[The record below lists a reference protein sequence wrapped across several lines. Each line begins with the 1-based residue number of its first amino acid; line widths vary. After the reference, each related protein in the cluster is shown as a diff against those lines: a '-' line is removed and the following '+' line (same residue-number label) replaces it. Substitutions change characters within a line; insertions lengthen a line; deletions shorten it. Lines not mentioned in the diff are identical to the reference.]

1 MIRPVVADDR
11 KSWERMRQALWPSAT
26 GEHAA
31 EIEEFF
37 AGRLREPLEVLIAFD
52 ERGEAVGFIELSIRA
67 QAEGCDTDR
76 IAYVEGWYVEPASRR
91 LGVGTELMRAAEAW
105 GRSQGCAEL
114 ASDAEC
120 DNLVSAAA
128 HRAAG
133 FAEVGLIRCFR
144 KSL

>member
-1 MIRPVVADDR
+1 
-11 KSWERMRQALWPSAT
+11 MRQALWPSAP

-37 AGRLREPLEVLIAFD
+37 AGRLREPLAVLMAFD
-52 ERGEAVGFIELSIRA
+52 ERGTAVGFIELSIRT

-76 IAYVEGWYVEPASRR
+76 VAYVEGWYVEPASRR

-105 GRSQGCAEL
+105 GRSQGCTEL
-114 ASDAEC
+114 ASDTES

-128 HRAAG
+128 HRATG
-133 FAEVGLIRCFR
+133 FDEVGLIRCFR
-144 KSL
+144 RSL